1 MGYAGVKLIYDAL
14 QKSANTGGMDAQT
27 AAIVKTIP
35 PPPKPE
41 PNPIVSAVF
50 TIGATIILSPVVGVP
65 LASAMSSAA
74 VTAANGGDI
83 KQIATNALTSY
94 VATNP
99 GLSAVEKLTA
109 SASIQLA
116 TGAKPADVV
125 KNVVAS
131 VAASSLTE
139 GIPGVEQSKV
149 ITEVLGNINKN
160 IAELAPD
167 VIQNTVKS
175 AMINAERQAVAAS
188 INGQDVVKNAIAGAG
203 GGAVA
208 QEVLYATDNKAIA
221 RAAAEY
227 AQYKAAGYSDQAALA
242 KSVQG
247 FASEQAKT
255 EAAEKIKQQTAG
267 LSAEQVG
274 VSQTYGQTAAFP
286 TAQAGQ
292 FTGTEAGEKS
302 LAKTYTDETATPVGA
317 SLGVV
322 SSPGGFQG
330 RTTRDVGGS
339 LPMQYSTKQES
350 LPTGTTTDTAGQ
362 DLSLLSADTTPAE
375 KSPEQQRRDM
385 ILTSLINKQVDTP
398 LYSSAPKTVTQQ
410 AGPGSQAL
418 AQALRVGDIGA
429 PIFGRDEEGRKAG
442 WNLQSLRY
450 MGDVGAEK

>member
-14 QKSANTGGMDAQT
+14 QKSANTGGMDAKT

-41 PNPIVSAVF
+41 PNPIVSTVF
-50 TIGATIILSPVVGVP
+50 TIAATVILTPVVGVP
-65 LASAMSSAA
+65 LASAISSAA
-74 VTAANGGDI
+74 VTAANGGNVQ
-83 KQIATNALTSY
+83 QIATNALTSY

-149 ITEVLGNINKN
+149 ITQVLGDINKS
-160 IAELAPD
+160 IADLAPN
-167 VIQNTVKS
+167 VIQDTVKS

-208 QEVLYATDNKAIA
+208 DLGLLATDNKAVA
-221 RAAAEY
+221 RAAGEY
-227 AQYKAAGYSDQAALA
+227 AQYKAAGYSDQAALNKA
-242 KSVQG
+242 VQG

-255 EAAEKIKQQTAG
+255 EAATKIKQQTAG

-274 VSQTYGQTAAFP
+274 VSQTYGQPAAFP

-317 SLGVV
+317 SLSVV

-330 RTTRDVGGS
+330 RTVSRGGE
-339 LPMQYSTKQES
+339 LPEKIVTAKES
-350 LPTGTTTDTAGQ
+350 LPGGTTTGTAGE
-362 DLSLLSADTTPAE
+362 DLSILSADTTPAE

>member
-35 PPPKPE
+35 PPEKPKGMDA
-41 PNPIVSAVF
+41 ITGTIF
-50 TIGATIILSPVVGVP
+50 TIAATTILTPFVGVP

-74 VTAANGGDI
+74 ITAANGGDV

-99 GLSAVEKLTA
+99 GLSTTQKIVAA
-109 SASIQLA
+109 SSIQLA
-116 TGAKPADVV
+116 TGVKPADVIR
-125 KNVVAS
+125 N
-131 VAASSLTE
+131 VAAT
-139 GIPGVEQSKV
+139 VAA
-149 ITEVLGNINKN
+149 
-160 IAELAPD
+160 AEIPD
-167 VIQNTVKS
+167 VLKSINEEVSKSAPNLVQDTVKS
-175 AMINAERQAVAAS
+175 AMVNAERQAVAAA
-188 INGQDVVKNAIAGAG
+188 INKQDIVQNALAGATG
-203 GGAVA
+203 GTVA
-208 QEVLYATDNKAIA
+208 DVGLLATDNQAIA
-221 RAAAEY
+221 RAAGEY

-247 FASEQAKT
+247 FASEQAKA
-255 EAAEKIKQQTAG
+255 EAAAKIKQQTAG
-267 LSAEQVG
+267 LGPEQVMAA
-274 VSQTYGQTAAFP
+274 QTYGGVQQDGGLQQLP
-286 TAQAGQ
+286 
-292 FTGTEAGEKS
+292 
-302 LAKTYTDETATPVGA
+302 KTYTTATADQPTGA
-317 SLGVV
+317 DLSTI
-322 SSPGGFQG
+322 STTADTAPGG
-330 RTTRDVGGS
+330 RRLSATDARS
-339 LPMQYSTKQES
+339 LPMTFTTAQES
-350 LPTGTTTDTAGQ
+350 LPGGTTSATAGQ
-362 DLSLLSADTTPAE
+362 DLSLLAADTTPAE